1 MNSYACKTLNYL
13 YVNIICHI
21 ARRYP
26 SYVLSRLA
34 RLAEQNLTRSLT
46 GRSSTSSLASK
57 SKPLAEDL
65 QLEQQRTSARLLS
78 YAVLLFALYRLPF
91 HSGPLS
97 NPCSPRSSML
107 LLYSIIMLLILYD
120 ECTSTECTSSCC
132 IVCSSGW
139 LTVHSI
145 IIVVEYIC

>member
-97 NPCSPRSSML
+97 NPCSPRSS
-107 LLYSIIMLLILYD
+107 IMLLILYD
-120 ECTSTECTSSCC
+120 DEYSIRIFRVVVVLYSSC
-132 IVCSSGW
+132 W